1 MTVAALA
8 VAAAFGAIVRSR
20 LVIHGWRGTLT
31 VNLVGSLLLG
41 WLVAWRP
48 GGDVVTVLGTG
59 FCGAL
64 TTYGTFALEVTI
76 SERRHGMGI
85 AITSVAGCVALA
97 ALGFALGS

>member
-8 VAAAFGAIVRSR
+8 VAAAFGAIVRSQF
-20 LVIHGWRGTLT
+20 VVHGWRGTLA
-31 VNLVGSLLLG
+31 VNLAGSFLLG

-48 GGDVVTVLGTG
+48 GGDLVTVLGTG

-76 SERRHGMGI
+76 SQPRHGVRV
-85 AITSVAGCVALA
+85 AIGSIVGCVVLA

>member
-8 VAAAFGAIVRSR
+8 AAAAIGAIARWR
-20 LVIHGWRGTLT
+20 LVVHGWRGTLA
-31 VNLVGSLLLG
+31 VNLIGSFLLG

-48 GGDVVTVLGTG
+48 GTDIVTVLGTG

-76 SERRHGMGI
+76 AERRH
-85 AITSVAGCVALA
+85 AVLVAAGSIVGCVALA
-97 ALGFALGS
+97 ALGYALGG